1 MAQGPEGPTRAI
13 RLIFS
18 FGPEGVQLVSR
29 QPVAMQVPPSD
40 DVSGPAPMAGLA
52 AELRTAG
59 DDTTFRRYLTEA
71 IPLDSE
77 VFNPEAEGGMHRAP
91 VAPESG
97 VFTVLVPDDDRAED
111 LVLLV
116 GPREV
121 PPPIAAAVEARLEA
135 EPGRPVELGRFRL
148 REGAGGHG

>member
-18 FGPEGVQLVSR
+18 FGPDGVQLVSR

-40 DVSGPAPMAGLA
+40 DVSAPAPVAGLA
-52 AELRTAG
+52 AELRTRE
-59 DDTTFRRYLTEA
+59 DETTFRRYLSEA
-71 IPLDSE
+71 IPRDSE
-77 VFNPEAEGGMHRAP
+77 VFDPDAEGGMHRAP

-116 GPREV
+116 GPRDM
-121 PPPIAAAVEARLEA
+121 PPAIAPAVEARVEA
-135 EPGRPVELGRFRL
+135 EPRQPLELGRFRL
-148 REGAGGHG
+148 REGPSGNS